1 MNRLQQRLTEI
12 DAAKARLDVLRHED
26 ISALLHALAIEYTF
40 ESNRIEGNTLTLRE
54 TGLVIDK
61 GLTVGG
67 KSMREHLEAINHYE
81 AVLLLRELVQAQTPL
96 TESLVKQLHGLI
108 LRGIDRA
115 NAGCYRRVPVLIAG
129 SRHVPPQPWQV
140 PMLMEECFRFYAGR
154 SCAVHGAR
162 DTAPSMACEQRE
174 LLHPVELAALMHER
188 IVTVHPFIDGNG
200 RTSRLVMNLILLQH
214 GYPIA
219 NIPGD
224 TESRLAYYAALE
236 TANLDGGKE
245 SFILLIGD
253 CVLAAARRL
262 AQLAGH
268 DAGTTCSAP
277 TL

>member
-1 MNRLQQRLTEI
+1 MANMSTNNLQQLLVDI
-12 DAAKARLDVLRHED
+12 DAAKARLDALRID
-26 ISALLHALAIEYTF
+26 NNPALIHALDIEYTF

-81 AVLLLRELVQAQTPL
+81 AVLFLRELVQAKTSL

-108 LRGIDRA
+108 LRGIDRE
-115 NAGCYRRVPVLIAG
+115 NAGRYRSLPVLIAG

-140 PMLMEECFRFYAGR
+140 SMLMEECFRFYE
-154 SCAVHGAR
+154 
-162 DTAPSMACEQRE
+162 EQQTQ
-174 LLHPVELAALMHER
+174 LHPVQLAAEMHER
-188 IVTVHPFIDGNG
+188 IVTIHPFIDGNG

-219 NIPGD
+219 IIPGD

-236 TANLDGGKE
+236 TANLDGNKE
-245 SFILLIGD
+245 PFILLIGGV
-253 CVLAAARRL
+253 VLAAARRL
-262 AQLAGH
+262 LELTDG
-268 DAGTTCSAP
+268 GTV
-277 TL
+277 

>member
-1 MNRLQQRLTEI
+1 MNTRQQLLVEI
-12 DAAKARLDVLRHED
+12 DAAKARLDSLRSED
-26 ISALLHALAIEYTF
+26 HPALLHALDIEYTF

-108 LRGIDRA
+108 LRGIDREK
-115 NAGCYRRVPVLIAG
+115 AGRYRGVPVLIAG

-140 PMLMEECFRFYAGR
+140 PLLMEECFRFYA
-154 SCAVHGAR
+154 
-162 DTAPSMACEQRE
+162 EQRE
-174 LLHPVELAALMHER
+174 LLHPVELAAEMHER
-188 IVTVHPFIDGNG
+188 IVTIHPFLDGNG
-200 RTSRLVMNLILLQH
+200 RISRLVMNLILLQH

-224 TESRLAYYAALE
+224 IESRLAYYGALE
-236 TANLDGGKE
+236 SANLDGGKE
-245 SFILLIGD
+245 SFILLIGGF
-253 CVLAAARRL
+253 VLAAARRL
-262 AQLAGH
+262 VQLAGG
-268 DAGTTCSAP
+268 GTE
-277 TL
+277 